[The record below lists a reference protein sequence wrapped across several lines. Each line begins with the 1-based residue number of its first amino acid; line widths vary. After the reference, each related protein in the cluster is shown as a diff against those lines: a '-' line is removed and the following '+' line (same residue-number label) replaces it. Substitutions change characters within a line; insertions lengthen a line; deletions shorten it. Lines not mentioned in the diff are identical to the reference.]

1 MVWLLLLVVC
11 GVVKVALLRGD
22 DDDDTR
28 LFELVESFKRH
39 SLDEQSSAGVVE
51 RERGGGSPN
60 HRTLTHASYIDVCDD
75 VPTTAHIHIRTAHH
89 TLCALIFLLCVR

>member
-1 MVWLLLLVVC
+1 MIFSIPRREVTTDGDEAKTLMWLLLLVVC

-60 HRTLTHASYIDVCDD
+60 HRTLTHASYIDV
-75 VPTTAHIHIRTAHH
+75 
-89 TLCALIFLLCVR
+89 